1 MTKQIS
7 YDHDEIPKELYERV
21 VFWKVASQKLSTSV
35 STSVLPTL
43 LELTSFLEQ
52 SHKSTEENSDK
63 FQDNQTLII
72 KDC

>member
-21 VFWKVASQKLSTSV
+21 VFWKVAFQMLSRSEK
-35 STSVLPTL
+35 PTL

-52 SHKSTEENSDK
+52 SHKSIGENSDK